1 MRLTCASESGSP
13 GRMPHQ
19 QGNSQ
24 WPFVRN
30 NSFTSF
36 VPSVGPNVGIGVPV
50 GDGVSEGVIERVTVL
65 SRLGE
70 YDGIGE
76 GVNDG
81 LEVDVIINLGG
92 KAEGGTSVGT
102 CPATELVGRDGAV
115 SEFASGD
122 AAEQAATN
130 SSISTLSAIA

>member
-30 NSFTSF
+30 NSFTNF
-36 VPSVGPNVGIGVPV
+36 IPSIGPNGGIGVPV
-50 GDGVSEGVIERVTVL
+50 GEGVSEGVIERVTVL
-65 SRLGE
+65 KRLGE
-70 YDGIGE
+70 DDGIGE

-92 KAEGGTSVGT
+92 KVEGGTSVGT
-102 CPATELVGRDGAV
+102 
-115 SEFASGD
+115 
-122 AAEQAATN
+122 
-130 SSISTLSAIA
+130 